1 MSPFKLPATGEDLSY
16 AVRAYVDEAYDEVKS
31 QLEWKYL
38 PQGLMAI
45 WSCSPLLKQARK
57 TYPEPVSEIREICHI
72 IVTFP
77 GSTAVDRIRDL
88 LIQSQV
94 VPNTEGQFERAHEM
108 ASELFTLTMRYTR
121 VQNLARHIRTAVN
134 SHLKALGIET
144 SRDRS
149 RGSSLYESS
158 MPRPNEDEFIPVR
171 MNQLREVRLKS
182 DLDVD
187 SWADDVNNLL
197 SLTSGGGIMTTERL
211 ERAKRQQGTVSSG
224 AANSYKLRFKQAL
237 ASTLG
242 IDLSDQDVRIEKT
255 SNKSIEG
262 LLRDLQDLPTNYEP
276 LYRMLENLRPKRI
289 TRPDVVTG
297 EFTYEMKAMSS
308 DSSKKHLQRHVLNLG
323 GRELVIEGS
332 RGGFTA
338 EMALGLIK
346 TVSLQLTIDPDA
358 AELVAAFESR
368 GQMLRVRIQDPKK
381 SDRGKLSELLMQL
394 VS

>member
-45 WSCSPLLKQARK
+45 WSHSPLLKQARK

-94 VPNTEGQFERAHEM
+94 VPNTEGQFERAHEI

-134 SHLKALGIET
+134 SHLKTLGIET

-158 MPRPNEDEFIPVR
+158 MPRPNEDEFILAR
-171 MNQLREVRLKS
+171 MNQLREMKLKN
-182 DLDVD
+182 DIDVN

-224 AANSYKLRFKQAL
+224 AASSYKLRFKQAL

-242 IDLSDQDVRIEKT
+242 IDLSDKDVRIEKT
-255 SNKSIEG
+255 SNKSIQG
-262 LLRDLQDLPTNYEP
+262 LLRDLQDLPINYEP
-276 LYRMLENLRPKRI
+276 LYQMLENLRPKRI

-297 EFTYEMKAMSS
+297 EFVYELKAMSS
-308 DSSKKHLQRHVLNLG
+308 DSSKKNLQRHVLNLG

-358 AELVAAFESR
+358 SELVAAFESG